1 MRPTSYG
8 SYKFRIALAISLS
21 LVGAAVAGCAADAG
35 DSDKAGGAGGNV
47 IGSSSGSASATF
59 SGTGTTGT
67 SSGYG
72 SGSSGGA
79 SSGTSGTST
88 GFGSGTSGSSSTTG
102 TGTTGITGTA
112 GTIGVTGTSTSAGTT
127 GTSGSATGASSGGAD
142 SGPPIVV
149 APSSLEVL
157 FAVMSGNAQNHAE
170 FELDVVNHASTAVP
184 LADVTLRYWFTAD
197 GNDLSTIFFQ
207 TYYSANTST
216 NATINAYVDGTFAPA
231 PSANVTS
238 NSDSYM
244 EISFSSGAE
253 SLPTNGKATIQCSW
267 NGPGANV
274 YMDLF
279 DEANDYSF
287 DANDTASPVQS
298 IYVTAYVD
306 GSLVWGIEPGIPPV
320 VDAST
325 GDAPEGDGESTL
337 DDGGVDATL
346 EDSGGAAPDATAV
359 SVDASADGGSSMTP
373 ADAGAPPVD
382 AATE

>member
-1 MRPTSYG
+1 M
-8 SYKFRIALAISLS
+8 
-21 LVGAAVAGCAADAG
+21 GAAVAGCAADAG
-35 DSDKAGGAGGNV
+35 DLDKAGGSGGNV
-47 IGSSSGSASATF
+47 TGSSSGSASATF

-72 SGSSGGA
+72 ASSGA
-79 SSGTSGTST
+79 SSGASGTST

-102 TGTTGITGTA
+102 TGTMGITATA
-112 GTIGVTGTSTSAGTT
+112 GTSGATGTSTLSGTT
-127 GTSGSATGASSGGAD
+127 GTSTGGAGTSGSVTGASSAGAD
-142 SGPPIVV
+142 SGPPIVLT
-149 APSSLEVL
+149 PSSLEVL
-157 FAVMSGNAQNHAE
+157 FAVMSGNAQSHAE
-170 FELDVVNHASTAVP
+170 FELDVVNHASTAMP

-216 NATINAYVDGTFAPA
+216 NATINADVDGTFAPA

-238 NSDSYM
+238 NSDAYM
-244 EISFSSGAE
+244 EISFSSGAG

-274 YMDLF
+274 YMDMF

-298 IYVTAYVD
+298 IYVTAYVH

-325 GDAPEGDGESTL
+325 GDAAEGDGESAVA
-337 DDGGVDATL
+337 DGGVDATL
-346 EDSGGAAPDATAV
+346 EDSGGSEAPDATAV
-359 SVDASADGGSSMTP
+359 SVDASTDGGNSVTP

-382 AATE
+382 AAAE